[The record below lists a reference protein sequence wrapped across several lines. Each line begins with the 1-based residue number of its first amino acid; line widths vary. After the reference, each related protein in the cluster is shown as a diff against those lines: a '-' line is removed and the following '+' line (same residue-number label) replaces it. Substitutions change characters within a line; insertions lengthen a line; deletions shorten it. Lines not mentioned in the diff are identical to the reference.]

1 MAVFLNTKQICAQMR
16 EYVKKE
22 SRRIRLAGVRA
33 KTVVFIFDDTKT
45 LTFLKAFSWADITTA
60 ICRARPQKPALEYL
74 SDIVSLSADTKVH
87 GVIIVPPKH
96 TNIQKLFDSIPVEKD
111 ISCRS
116 ASAISAMLCRERSA
130 HLPCLAEGVMR
141 ILRYYNIEYSAKR
154 VLLLGIHNDMRLLG
168 QILINAGSIVT
179 QTAGLA
185 GDIERIASES
195 DIIISM
201 TNISSSMGKGFFRE
215 NQVIIDLG
223 LGKNSEGRAG
233 DACFDEA
240 EKFVEG
246 IFLREDGGFAEL
258 TDYILTEHVLKSAA
272 EALKKK

>member
-1 MAVFLNTKQICAQMR
+1 MAEFLNTRYICAQMR

-22 SRRIRLAGVRA
+22 SRRIRLLGVRA
-33 KTVVFIFDDTKT
+33 KTAVFIFDDTKP
-45 LTFLKAFSWADITTA
+45 LTFLKTFSWADISTA
-60 ICRARPQKPALEYL
+60 VCRARPESSALEYMNDIARL
-74 SDIVSLSADTKVH
+74 SGDPKVH

-96 TNIQKLFDSIPVEKD
+96 TNIQTLFDSIPVEKD
-111 ISCRS
+111 VSCRS
-116 ASAISAMLCRERSA
+116 ASAISAMLCREKRA
-130 HLPCLAEGVMR
+130 YLPCLAEGVMR
-141 ILRYYNIEYSAKR
+141 ILRYYNVDYSAKH

-168 QILINAGSIVT
+168 QALINAGSIVT
-179 QTAGLA
+179 QTTGLA

-201 TNISSSMGKGFFRE
+201 TNTASSMGKGFFRE
-215 NQVIIDLG
+215 NQVVIDLG

-246 IFLREDGGFAEL
+246 IFLREDGGFTEL

-272 EALKKK
+272 AVLKKK